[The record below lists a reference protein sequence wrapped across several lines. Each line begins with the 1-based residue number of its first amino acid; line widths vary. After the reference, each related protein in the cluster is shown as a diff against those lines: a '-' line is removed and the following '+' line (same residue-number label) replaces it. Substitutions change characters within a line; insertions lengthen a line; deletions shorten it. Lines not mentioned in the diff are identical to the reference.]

1 VKSFTTTSV
10 TNTHNFIRLNNRIDA
25 FELSKLLVYIFKQKL
40 TVIFNIRPRFEGLIK
55 NYNMQKTKSLKKM
68 TLGSLAL
75 STLILIGSCS
85 KNAET
90 PVTVP
95 INDLNASASL
105 ATTAT
110 TPTVYTMDVASIRKD
125 EGYAYKVSPI
135 SVSGDSN
142 EAPTASTLK
151 VYENGVALGPAH
163 SVHTDIRDLGKGRF
177 SHWGTGLYFST
188 SDNSSP
194 LTNGRKYTYTLTGT
208 ASSSTGTPVTSNPA
222 TSTPATGSVLS
233 TVLTGYAAVNGTTTG
248 GKGATAVTVSTL
260 AAFKSAVAGNSPKI
274 VYVSG
279 TISGSGLTPVYVG
292 SNTTIIGKTGAV
304 IQSLNLYLFTV
315 SNIIIQNVTFRN
327 YVTECGIY
335 VKFQSHHVWIDHCD
349 FATDR
354 SHGWDYWGKDIG
366 VAEGSDYVTISW
378 NKFHDTYL
386 SLLIGSVTSDAVAA
400 NTGKLHVTVHH
411 NYWYNVS
418 EREPTLVFGSIHMYN
433 NYHLNNDGYS
443 IGARY
448 GGTVRTDNE
457 YFSGCKK
464 PLTTNLDGDPV
475 GYFSGTTTNVYSNC
489 GKNDI
494 TSSLST
500 WLPSYSYT
508 SLLDAAANVP
518 AVVTAGAG
526 VKTVN

>member
-1 VKSFTTTSV
+1 
-10 TNTHNFIRLNNRIDA
+10 
-25 FELSKLLVYIFKQKL
+25 
-40 TVIFNIRPRFEGLIK
+40 
-55 NYNMQKTKSLKKM
+55 MQKTKSLKKM
-68 TLGSLAL
+68 TFGSLAL
-75 STLILIGSCS
+75 SAIILIGSCS
-85 KNAET
+85 KNADQ

-95 INDLNASASL
+95 INDLNVSKSL
-105 ATTAT
+105 ATTA
-110 TPTVYTMDVASIRKD
+110 PTIYTMATSSIRLD
-125 EGYAYKVSPI
+125 QGYAYKFSPVQ
-135 SVSGDSN
+135 VSGDSN
-142 EAPTASTLK
+142 TQPTASTLQL
-151 VYENGVALGPAH
+151 YENGVALGPAH
-163 SVHTDIRDLGKGRF
+163 SVHSDIRNLGKGRY
-177 SHWGTGLYFST
+177 SHWDTGLYFST

-208 ASSSTGTPVTSNPA
+208 ATSGATAPA
-222 TSTPATGSVLS
+222 TSTPVTSPVTGSVLS
-233 TVLTGYAAVNGTTTG
+233 TVLTGYAAVNGITTG
-248 GKGATAVTVSTL
+248 GKGGTTVTVSTL

-304 IQSLNLYLFTV
+304 LSSLNLYLFTV

-335 VKFQSHHVWIDHCD
+335 VKFQSNHVWIDHCD

-386 SLLIGSVTSDAVAA
+386 SLLIGSVTSDAVTA

-411 NYWYNVS
+411 NYWYNVA

-475 GYFSGTTTNVYSNC
+475 GYFSGVSTNIYSNC
-489 GKNDI
+489 GANNI
-494 TSSLST
+494 TSSLSS
-500 WLPSYSYT
+500 WVPSYAYS

>member
-1 VKSFTTTSV
+1 MSV
-10 TNTHNFIRLNNRIDA
+10 TNTHNFIRLNNRTGA
-25 FELSKLLVYIFKQKL
+25 FELSKLLVYIFKEKL

-85 KNAET
+85 KNADQ
-90 PVTVP
+90 PATVP
-95 INDLNASASL
+95 INDLNSQASL

-110 TPTVYTMDVASIRKD
+110 APTVYAIDATTIRKD
-125 EGYAYKVSPI
+125 EGYSYKISPI
-135 SVSGDSN
+135 PVNGDSN
-142 EAPTASTLK
+142 EQPTASTLK

-163 SVHTDIRDLGKGRF
+163 AVHTDIRDVGKGAF
-177 SHWGTGLYFST
+177 SHWSNGLYFST

-194 LTNGRKYTYTLTGT
+194 ITNGRKYTYTLTGT
-208 ASSSTGTPVTSNPA
+208 AGSGTTAPTTPSAPA
-222 TSTPATGSVLS
+222 TTPASGSVLS

-248 GKGATAVTVSTL
+248 GKGATAVTVTTL
-260 AAFKSAVAGNSPKI
+260 AAFKAAVAGNSPKI

-304 IQSLNLYLFTV
+304 IKSLNLYLFTV
-315 SNIIIQNVTFRN
+315 SNIIIQNITFRN

-411 NYWYNVS
+411 NYWYNVA

-448 GGTVRTDNE
+448 GGMVRTDNE

-475 GYFSGTTTNVYSNC
+475 GYFSGVSTNIYSNC

-494 TSSLST
+494 TTTLST
-500 WLPSYSYT
+500 WVPSYAYS

-518 AVVTAGAG
+518 TVVTAGAG

>member
-1 VKSFTTTSV
+1 
-10 TNTHNFIRLNNRIDA
+10 
-25 FELSKLLVYIFKQKL
+25 
-40 TVIFNIRPRFEGLIK
+40 
-55 NYNMQKTKSLKKM
+55 MQKTKSLKKM
-68 TLGSLAL
+68 TFGSLAL
-75 STLILIGSCS
+75 SALILIGSCS
-85 KNAET
+85 KNADQ

-95 INDLNASASL
+95 INDLNSQASL
-105 ATTAT
+105 ATTAA
-110 TPTVYTMDVASIRKD
+110 TPTVYTMDVSSIRKD

-142 EAPTASTLK
+142 SQPTASTLK

-163 SVHTDIRDLGKGRF
+163 SVHSDIRDLGKGRF
-177 SHWGTGLYFST
+177 SHWETGLYFST
-188 SDNSSP
+188 SDNSNP

-208 ASSSTGTPVTSNPA
+208 ATSGATAPVTPTA
-222 TSTPATGSVLS
+222 PVTTPASGSVLS

-248 GKGATAVTVSTL
+248 GKGATAVTVSTF
-260 AAFKSAVAGNSPKI
+260 AAFKSAVAGNSAKI
-274 VYVSG
+274 VYVTG
-279 TISGSGLTPVYVG
+279 AIKGSGGVNPVYVG
-292 SNTTIIGKTGAV
+292 SNTTIIGKTGA
-304 IQSLNLYLFTV
+304 SLEAMNLYLFTV
-315 SNIIIQNVTFRN
+315 SNIIIQNVTFKN

-349 FATDR
+349 FSTDR

-378 NKFHDTYL
+378 SKFHDTNL

-400 NTGKLHVTVHH
+400 NTGKLHVTLHH
-411 NYWYNVS
+411 NYWYNVG

-433 NYHLNNDGYS
+433 NYHLNNSGYS

-448 GGTVRTDNE
+448 NGMVRTDNE

-475 GYFSGTTTNVYSNC
+475 GYFSGTSTNIYSNC
-489 GKNDI
+489 GANDI
-494 TSSLST
+494 TTSLST
-500 WLPSYSYT
+500 WVPSYSYA
-508 SLLDAAANVP
+508 SLLTPAANVP

-526 VKTVN
+526 VKTLN

>member
-1 VKSFTTTSV
+1 
-10 TNTHNFIRLNNRIDA
+10 
-25 FELSKLLVYIFKQKL
+25 
-40 TVIFNIRPRFEGLIK
+40 
-55 NYNMQKTKSLKKM
+55 MQKTKSLNKM
-68 TLGSLAL
+68 TFGSLAL
-75 STLILIGSCS
+75 STLLLIGSCS
-85 KNAET
+85 KNADK

-95 INDLNASASL
+95 VNDLNASQSL
-105 ATTAT
+105 ATTAA
-110 TPTVYTMDVASIRKD
+110 PTVYTIDQASIRLD
-125 EGYAYKVSPI
+125 EGYAYKISPI

-142 EAPTASTLK
+142 TSPTVSTLQ

-163 SVHTDIRDLGKGRF
+163 SVHADIRDIGKGRF
-177 SHWGTGLYFST
+177 SHWSNGLYFST

-208 ASSSTGTPVTSNPA
+208 ATTTPTAPSAPA

-233 TVLTGYAAVNGTTTG
+233 TVLTGYAAVNGITTG
-248 GKGATAVTVSTL
+248 GKGGTTVTVNTL

-304 IQSLNLYLFTV
+304 LSSLNLYLFTV

-327 YVTECGIY
+327 YVTECGVY
-335 VKFQSHHVWIDHCD
+335 VKFQSNHVWIDHCD

-448 GGTVRTDNE
+448 GGTVRT
-457 YFSGCKK
+457 
-464 PLTTNLDGDPV
+464 
-475 GYFSGTTTNVYSNC
+475 
-489 GKNDI
+489 
-494 TSSLST
+494 
-500 WLPSYSYT
+500 
-508 SLLDAAANVP
+508 
-518 AVVTAGAG
+518 
-526 VKTVN
+526 